1 MFCSNPQTMP
11 SELVY
16 QHQQQT
22 PINGTIS
29 RMAPPGD
36 ETGYYYI
43 PIANLPWQTSW
54 QELKDHVRTVCS
66 VEHVEIND
74 NNGGHVILKGRANFE
89 AAFRLLNGGIF
100 HDRALIADGRNTD
113 NWVLVKHHADGL
125 LRSPRSSIASRCTTI
140 PTEQASLPMVQSAPG
155 YGEWPASSASP
166 PYMMSLVM
174 SSSPYFAPYAM
185 PEYTDSAVLSALE
198 HSFASAVPFPA
209 SSAYTHQVMPSEYYE
224 NCYTISPNYMAPR
237 ERERHRFGAVLTK
250 RRKIIIRHL
259 QPWANESQIR
269 GLISHKAGIESEK
282 LQKLD
287 MPLAD
292 GQQGMNRGYI
302 IATFESEETADK
314 AIKRL
319 NNYQYDGRVLDVK
332 HTKEGV
338 SDDQPSH
345 GSRSSHRRHSHHP
358 RRERHDD
365 KDRKGK
371 EKENSYKVAGSDQK
385 GSKSFSSE
393 SEVIIAHGSSLSY
406 V

>member
-1 MFCSNPQTMP
+1 MP
-11 SELVY
+11 SEPAY
-16 QHQQQT
+16 QNQQQT

-29 RMAPPGD
+29 RMAPPGN

-43 PIANLPWQTSW
+43 PIANVSHHITDVTRRLSLLSSNTISNITSTSQLPWQTSW

-74 NNGGHVILKGRANFE
+74 NNGGHVILKGRANFD

-100 HDRALIADGRNTD
+100 HDRALIADGRNAD
-113 NWVLVKHHADGL
+113 SWVLVKHHVDGL
-125 LRSPRSSIASRCTTI
+125 MP
-140 PTEQASLPMVQSAPG
+140 QSAPG
-155 YGEWPASSASP
+155 YGEWPATSASP
-166 PYMMSLVM
+166 SYMMSPVM
-174 SSSPYFAPYAM
+174 SSSPYFVPYTM

-198 HSFASAVPFPA
+198 HSLASAVPFPA
-209 SSAYTHQVMPSEYYE
+209 SPAYTHQITPSEYYE
-224 NCYTISPNYMAPR
+224 NSYTISHNNMASR
-237 ERERHRFGAVLTK
+237 ERERHHVDAVLTK
-250 RRKIIIRHL
+250 RRKIIIRQL

-269 GLISHKAGIESEK
+269 GLISHKAGIDSGK

-292 GQQGMNRGYI
+292 GQQGVNRGYV

-314 AIKRL
+314 VIKRL
-319 NNYQYDGRVLDVK
+319 NNYQYDGRVLEVK

-345 GSRSSHRRHSHHP
+345 GSRSIHRRHFHHS
-358 RRERHDD
+358 RRERHED

-371 EKENSYKVAGSDQK
+371 EKENSHRAVSSNQK

-393 SEVIIAHGSSLSY
+393 SDVIIAHGSSLSY
-406 V
+406 A